1 MMKTSIKT
9 IGLLAAQ
16 IPGIKMNTQTTRAIV
31 GAVVA
36 MSLMA
41 NAVMAQQAGAG
52 KPQSKPS
59 ETRDPVVPARWPAEK
74 ATTWYAKQPWLVGC
88 NFIPSTAINQLE
100 MWQADTFDPVTI
112 DRELGWASGM
122 GMNSVR
128 VYLHHLLWQQ
138 DSEGF
143 LKRMDQFLGI
153 ADKHHIITL
162 FVLCDS
168 VWNPHPKLGK
178 QPEPKPR
185 VHNSGWVQSP
195 HIEVLRDELQHD
207 SLAPYFKGVISRF
220 KDDSRVLGW
229 DLYNEPGN
237 DGEPDRMTTLEKEA
251 KCLLL
256 LTKMFR
262 WARQVNPSQPLTT
275 GLWSTKEWVGPQA
288 TALNRFIV
296 ANSDVLS
303 FHIYDRIDKTRG
315 RVDSLKPLG
324 RPLLCTEYMSREAGS
339 LFEDHL
345 PYFKQHKIGAYNWG
359 FVAGK
364 IQTQYPWSSWS
375 KTFTAEPEVWSHD
388 ILRPDGTPFRQ
399 AEVDLFKSLTA
410 GNHPGTAQPS
420 DLPAPVRFIEN
431 LAAGK
436 NQTVVTMG
444 TSLTKGGNWVPQM
457 KDLLEQKYPN
467 LAKVVNLG
475 RDASSTAAPKGR
487 CGLDMVKAVVAAKP
501 DAVFIEYGMN
511 DCYLRYEIT
520 PAQSA
525 KNLNTIIDTILAAN
539 PQTEIILQT
548 MNSCKDYPEKN
559 PPWLHASNRPKLADY
574 YQIQRDIA
582 RKRNLRLIDHYPA
595 WLAVMNN
602 DPARFDK
609 LVPDRIHPNAE
620 GAREIIMPTLI
631 KELGL

>member
-1 MMKTSIKT
+1 
-9 IGLLAAQ
+9 
-16 IPGIKMNTQTTRAIV
+16 
-31 GAVVA
+31 

-52 KPQSKPS
+52 QPQSKSS

-122 GMNSVR
+122 GMNTVR
-128 VYLHHLLWQQ
+128 VYLHDLLWQQ

-178 QPEPKPR
+178 QPEPKPH

-237 DGEPDRMTTLEKEA
+237 
-251 KCLLL
+251 
-256 LTKMFR
+256 
-262 WARQVNPSQPLTT
+262 
-275 GLWSTKEWVGPQA
+275 
-288 TALNRFIV
+288 
-296 ANSDVLS
+296 
-303 FHIYDRIDKTRG
+303 
-315 RVDSLKPLG
+315 
-324 RPLLCTEYMSREAGS
+324 
-339 LFEDHL
+339 
-345 PYFKQHKIGAYNWG
+345 
-359 FVAGK
+359 
-364 IQTQYPWSSWS
+364 
-375 KTFTAEPEVWSHD
+375 
-388 ILRPDGTPFRQ
+388 
-399 AEVDLFKSLTA
+399 EVDLFKSLTA

-520 PAQSA
+520 PEQSA

-539 PQTEIILQT
+539 PQTEVILQT

>member
-1 MMKTSIKT
+1 
-9 IGLLAAQ
+9 
-16 IPGIKMNTQTTRAIV
+16 MNTKTTRAIV

-52 KPQSKPS
+52 KPQGKSS
-59 ETRDPVVPARWPAEK
+59 EARDPVVPARWPAEK

-122 GMNSVR
+122 GMNTVR
-128 VYLHHLLWQQ
+128 VYLHDLLWQQ

-143 LKRMDQFLGI
+143 LKRIDRFLDI
-153 ADKHHIITL
+153 ADKHGIKPM

-168 VWNPHPKLGK
+168 CWNPHPKLGK
-178 QPEPKPR
+178 QPEPKPHR
-185 VHNSGWVQSP
+185 HNSGWVQSP
-195 HIEVLRDELQHD
+195 HIELLRDEKRHD
-207 SLAPYFKGVISRF
+207 SLEPYVKGVIGRF
-220 KDDSRVLGW
+220 KDDSRVLIW

-237 DGEPDRMTTLEKEA
+237 AGGNDQMSTAGKEA
-251 KCLLL
+251 KSLHLLAR
-256 LTKMFR
+256 MFS
-262 WARQVNPSQPLTT
+262 WAREVKPVQPLTAGVWAPNEWT
-275 GLWSTKEWVGPQA
+275 GPNA
-288 TALNRFIV
+288 TPLNTFMLDH
-296 ANSDVLS
+296 SDIIS
-303 FHIYDRIDKTRG
+303 FHNYRQLEHFIE
-315 RVDSLKPLG
+315 RVGSLKPYG
-324 RPLLCTEYMSREAGS
+324 RPLLCTEYLARGAGS
-339 LFEDHL
+339 RFEEKL
-345 PYFKQHKIGAYNWG
+345 PYLKKNKIAAYNWG

-364 IQTQYPWSSWS
+364 IQTQYPWSPWS
-375 KTFTAEPEVWSHD
+375 KTFTAEPEVWFHD

-420 DLPAPVRFIEN
+420 DLPTPVRFIEN

-444 TSLTKGGNWVPQM
+444 TSLTKGGSWVPQM

-475 RDASSTAAPKGR
+475 RDASSTATPKGR

-520 PAQSA
+520 PEQSA

-539 PQTEIILQT
+539 PQTEVILQT

-574 YQIQRDIA
+574 YQIHRDIA